1 MCTQKGGIIMN
12 QPILTQDEG
21 KEHVTL
27 TLLAFRQDVSREM
40 EACGEPLEITSDL
53 YAVLY
58 ELTERFELNPG
69 QQALVCGLPVCRL
82 YDPPGSSGVTGVVAA
97 ETAVGDLIG
106 AKPQRAHAGLPVAG
120 D

>member
-1 MCTQKGGIIMN
+1 MS
-12 QPILTQDEG
+12 QPILTRDEG
-21 KEHVTL
+21 KEYVTL

-40 EACGEPLEITSDL
+40 EACGEPLETTDDL

-58 ELTERFELNPG
+58 ELTERFELDVG

-82 YDPPGSSGVTGVVAA
+82 YDPPRSPDLTGAVA
-97 ETAVGDLIG
+97 AVGDLIG
-106 AKPQRAHAGLPVAG
+106 AKSQRAHAGLSVAG